1 MRKRIIQKGK
11 DPKKSFEVEHKEQ
24 GPEIPKPVY
33 EAPKE
38 ATDPA
43 EALKHA

>member
-1 MRKRIIQKGK
+1 MKKK
-11 DPKKSFEVEHKEQ
+11 KTSPKTSSTEFDLNHKEQ
-24 GPEIPKPVY
+24 APEIPKQVIQ
-33 EAPKE
+33 APKE